1 MGVLCDYFVAPSDA
15 DAVATL
21 DRVGGPGRPGA
32 DGAPAWPTLDAK
44 GIDPFV
50 TAGTLEQIVLGLDEE
65 VDDPEPLATTDGGEG
80 MVVPVSPR
88 LVAALAAAD
97 DAALRDAAQAW
108 SCTEELAA
116 STAEDLLPVVRG
128 LADLARQ
135 ARQTRAG
142 MYCWVSV

>member
-32 DGAPAWPTLDAK
+32 DGGPAWPTFETK
-44 GIDPFV
+44 GVDPFV
-50 TAGTLEQIVLGLDEE
+50 TAGTLEQIVRGLDEE
-65 VDDPEPLATTDGGEG
+65 VDDPDPLATTDGGEG

-116 STAEDLLPVVRG
+116 STADDLLPVVRG